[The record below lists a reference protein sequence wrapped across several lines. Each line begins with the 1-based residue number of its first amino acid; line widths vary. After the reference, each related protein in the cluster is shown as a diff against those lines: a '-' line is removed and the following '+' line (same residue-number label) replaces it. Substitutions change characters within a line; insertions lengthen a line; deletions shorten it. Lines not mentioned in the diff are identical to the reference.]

1 MPAQQAPRASINLAE
16 LAQRHATLLRGAYLV
31 CIAMA
36 TLLHLGFDPSL
47 PHLLERLQRAIQPD
61 LRANDIVDAAR
72 NVALFFGWG
81 AIYALTAQ
89 APTTRR
95 DVAMATLFGLLASV
109 TVESAQLFA
118 AFRYASVIDVWTNTV
133 GSFCGAL
140 LLAAVEHRA
149 IGSMRRGTLIG
160 VPAWFPAGALLLAA
174 VGVTFAP
181 STRRTLTVAFDPSPM
196 ARLAHVLQLPMAEP
210 SWPSLVVDA
219 FAWLAV
225 GLAVA
230 MTISDR
236 TGRLRSRQLL
246 AWLVLA
252 PGALALTHLG
262 RLLSG
267 LQGER
272 LAPAVQGAALLAGL
286 VVGLAL
292 VPVWRQR
299 VTARSTRAA
308 QLGLLVAA
316 VGAVIAWAPAG
327 WAAEASGG
335 ASFRWQQLVPMYSLS
350 VTSGMSSVFLV
361 LQRAGLG
368 AAIGACL
375 AARKRVGAPVPGL
388 WSAAAYATGLE
399 LGQCLVPGRYPD
411 ITDVLITEAAAGL
424 VLGLV
429 ERADREADDKE
440 AASHTALKSGVRAGR
455 F

>member
-1 MPAQQAPRASINLAE
+1 MPAQQAPRASINLAV

-31 CIAMA
+31 CIAIA
-36 TLLHLGFDPSL
+36 TLLHPGFDASL
-47 PHLLERLQRAIQPD
+47 PHMLERLQRAIQPD
-61 LRANDIVDAAR
+61 LRIKDVVDAAR
-72 NVALFFGWG
+72 NVALFLGWG
-81 AIYALTAQ
+81 AIYALTAR

-118 AFRYASVIDVWTNTV
+118 AFRHASVLDVWTNTV
-133 GSFCGAL
+133 GSLCGAL
-140 LLAAVEHRA
+140 MLAAVEHRA

-160 VPAWFPAGALLLAA
+160 VPGWLPAGALLLTA
-174 VGVTFAP
+174 VGLTFAP
-181 STRRTLTVAFDPSPM
+181 STRRTLTVAFDASPM
-196 ARLAHVLQLPMAEP
+196 GRLEHVLLLPVSEL

-225 GLAVA
+225 GLAMA
-230 MTISDR
+230 MTVSDR

-246 AWLVLA
+246 AWLVIA
-252 PGALALTHLG
+252 PGSLALTHLG
-262 RLLSG
+262 RMLSG
-267 LQGER
+267 LQRESV
-272 LAPAVQGAALLAGL
+272 APAVQGAALLVGL

-292 VPVWRQR
+292 VPVWRRR
-299 VTARSTRAA
+299 VTARSSRAA

-316 VGAVIAWAPAG
+316 VGAVIAWTPAG
-327 WAAEASGG
+327 WAADAAGG
-335 ASFRWQQLVPMYSLS
+335 AAFHWQQLVPMFSLS
-350 VTSGMSSVFLV
+350 TTSGMSSVFLV

-388 WSAAAYATGLE
+388 WSAVAYATLLE
-399 LGQCLVPGRYPD
+399 VGQFLVPGRYPD
-411 ITDVLITEAAAGL
+411 ITDVLITVAAAGL

-429 ERADREADDKE
+429 ERADRGPDELQ
-440 AASHTALKSGVRAGR
+440 AASDVALNSRARAGR